1 MAAMFKFSIHAV
13 LKKYKSQHNDS
24 AQILPREEFEGDM
37 NAFKTRLWALAEQHI
52 KCNTT
57 IVDNTAEIDQV
68 PPSIDDFSNF
78 IVVWKNGR
86 GHSFGGS
93 RAPVFCAL
101 LQIKETLMQTFA
113 SGDEIVQVVICSYG
127 RKIGKHSDYT
137 KVMTALQG
145 GENVTDQSG
154 APNQARFN
162 DPPPPQITLLFQCQ
176 SLERRQLREVQQ
188 SLTIAMD
195 FIDDSEKTFGAL
207 KRGFDDMY
215 SQVERYGELLQVHK
229 RVVSGVLRNVR
240 PWETESRSLQFGEIP
255 NQDDIDHLEE
265 SDQENQ

>member
-1 MAAMFKFSIHAV
+1 MAATFKFSIQAV

-24 AQILPREEFEGDM
+24 AQILPQEEFEGDM

-52 KCNTT
+52 KCNAT

-68 PPSIDDFSNF
+68 PPSIDDLSNF

-93 RAPVFCAL
+93 RAPVFRPL

-113 SGDEIVQVVICSYG
+113 SGDEIVQVVICIYG
-127 RKIGKHSDYT
+127 RKIGKHSDYM
-137 KVMTALQG
+137 K
-145 GENVTDQSG
+145 
-154 APNQARFN
+154 
-162 DPPPPQITLLFQCQ
+162 PPPPQITLLFQRQ
-176 SLERRQLREVQQ
+176 SLECHQLREVQQ

-195 FIDDSEKTFGAL
+195 FIEDSEKTFGAL

-215 SQVERYGELLQVHK
+215 SQVERYGELLQIHK

-240 PWETESRSLQFGEIP
+240 PRETESSSLQFGEIP